1 LFSRMRTSK
10 QKANEQFQGAP
21 TIRSAQL
28 PPASEQIHQRNSAC
42 AAHASAE
49 RMTLN
54 DWRDVE
60 QEVKRKLENE

>member
-1 LFSRMRTSK
+1 MRISK
-10 QKANEQFQGAP
+10 RKASERHQSSP
-21 TIRSAQL
+21 TVHSAQL